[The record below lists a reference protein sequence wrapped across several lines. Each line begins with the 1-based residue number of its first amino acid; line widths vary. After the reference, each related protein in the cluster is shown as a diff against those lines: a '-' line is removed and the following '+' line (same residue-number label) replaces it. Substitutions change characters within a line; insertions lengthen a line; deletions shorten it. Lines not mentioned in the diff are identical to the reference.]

1 MTPRISLRSVTKRF
15 LGHTRRLR
23 PLYRELLLLR
33 VRQQPGDDVA
43 ALSNLTLRLEGP
55 SAVALLGPN
64 GAGKSTLLRVI
75 AGIYRRYE
83 GEVDVRGRVACF
95 FGAKAGSAP
104 ALSVIDNVFVQ
115 AAINGMTRA
124 ETRASVD
131 EILAFAELEDHPH
144 TRVEHLSFGMRQRLF
159 FSITLQTMRLGKAD
173 IYLFDEWLAGA
184 DSRFCEKV
192 ESALA
197 ELRDAPHMVVY
208 ASHNLSHL
216 RRACDKAVFLKAGE
230 VQMVGDAAAVLD
242 AYVEEYG
249 GTE

>member
-1 MTPRISLRSVTKRF
+1 MIPGVSLRSVTKRF
-15 LGHTRRLR
+15 LGDKRRRR

-33 VRQQPGDDVA
+33 ARGPQPGDVA
-43 ALSNLTLRLEGP
+43 ALSNLTLDLEGP
-55 SAVALLGPN
+55 SAVALVGPN

-95 FGAKAGSAP
+95 FGAKVGAAP
-104 ALSVIDNVFVQ
+104 ALSVVDNVFLQ
-115 AAINGMTRA
+115 AAINGMTHA
-124 ETRASVD
+124 EARASID

-144 TRVEHLSFGMRQRLF
+144 TRAEHLSFGMRQRLF
-159 FSITLQTMRLGKAD
+159 FSVTLQTMRLGKAD

-184 DSRFCEKV
+184 DSRFREKV

-197 ELRDAPHMVVY
+197 ALRDAPHLVVY
-208 ASHNLSHL
+208 ASHDLSRL
-216 RRACDKAVFLKAGE
+216 RGACEKAVFLKAGE

-249 GTE
+249 GAE